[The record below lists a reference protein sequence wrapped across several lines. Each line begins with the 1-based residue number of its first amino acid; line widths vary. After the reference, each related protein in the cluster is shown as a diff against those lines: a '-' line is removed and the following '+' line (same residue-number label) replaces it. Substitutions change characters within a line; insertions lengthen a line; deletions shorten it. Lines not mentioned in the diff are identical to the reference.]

1 MVSPTRNQKAA
12 KELQTAREV
21 GDAELITTCDD
32 RLKWLLRKYFMLDV
46 HGLMVKD
53 KPASRNGVW
62 RTYGAEGDTV
72 LLVHRL
78 SDQEI
83 AWNKVLGL

>member
-1 MVSPTRNQKAA
+1 MNAVALV
-12 KELQTAREV
+12 E
-21 GDAELITTCDD
+21 TCDG
-32 RLKWLLRKYFMLDV
+32 LHKWACRKYVMLDV

-53 KPASRNGVW
+53 KPANRNGVW
-62 RTYGAEGDTV
+62 RTYGAENDTV